1 MQQHVDLS
9 AGQEKHMP
17 YKEPQTPSVFSDST
31 RAGSSLGGSLAG
43 SVVDQVR
50 ITVDKGITE
59 IRGHMQNT
67 SSTVRA
73 GSFLGGLG
81 IVFVA
86 LLSLLNVFRIAYDG
100 VDYLVN
106 MYQLFFG
113 LITIFLE
120 GKREWPGVAKI
131 QELIYREAHFLS
143 LVNGRA
149 LFYLFEGSLF
159 IIQMQV
165 LQIVAGAYMA
175 ILGVLMLYQGGKKGF
190 SSINDVDQTL
200 NQNLTSVE
208 RE

>member
-17 YKEPQTPSVFSDST
+17 YKNEPQVPSAFSEST
-31 RAGSSLGGSLAG
+31 RASLGGSLAG

-81 IVFVA
+81 VVFVA

-120 GKREWPGVAKI
+120 GKREWPGVARI

-159 IIQMQV
+159 IIQMQL
-165 LQIVAGAYMA
+165 LQIIAGAYMA
-175 ILGVLMLYQGGKKGF
+175 TLGVLMLYQGGKKGF
-190 SSINDVDQTL
+190 SSINDADQSL